1 MPRAAIT
8 QDLYDAATT
17 AYRDDPGNV
26 ANVARITGL
35 SRAAAKR
42 LWEGPILSTDPK
54 GIVPIRNLLREEAQ
68 RQHAAAVLRRV
79 EEETAARLEAER
91 RREVQKEADKMD
103 ESTLR
108 VARSNSLGALAALAQ
123 LVPGITSLA
132 KRVNAALV
140 SGVDAAG
147 NPVQVDPV
155 RAVRVIKDFSTC
167 TKELVA
173 ASKTLA
179 EIERIKEGL
188 PEHMVGIVPMLNTGT
203 ALVGAAALAGSE
215 DDIGDAQEV
224 IGRAQSALERA
235 KRNQLAAKATQAGKE
250 LPTFD
255 DDDGEGAALEAE
267 VLPAVR
273 HGAKKSAALA
283 VPPASTKTPIVVQ
296 ADPDFDPD
304 LDDLDVIDDLPDAEE
319 VGEDDQGYVPAFGP
333 SGVALPM
340 FERHT
345 IHDVTNRRRPDA
357 VDLSQSYLRDV
368 STRVPCAD
376 FVRLLLRELSG
387 WVRLSGARLSAA
399 HPTSAQHLPPS
410 AVDTV
415 LHDCATH
422 TVDLRELFLGDVA
435 CGVECFDRRL
445 IYSAELAG
453 GAPTACPGRCEL
465 GAVMRPCAPRNDAT
479 DVGGADVEPGCEF
492 SARCCTC
499 SMCVSYS
506 GDVSPGKLSDRRLFA
521 REAAAAPLLTHVSHV
536 VGVRAQKQVCRVH
549 ARRVVAPMQDGLTC
563 RDIADQQFIC
573 CAVRLLAPGFTV
585 ETKRAVASATKPAS
599 PQPATTCCGLIDPQ
613 QKPLKIG
620 ETMFSHAA
628 KYTQNGV
635 Q

>member
-1 MPRAAIT
+1 MTALSVKESECFLLLRPDADKNRVSTMPRAAIT
-8 QDLYDAATT
+8 QSLYDAAAT

-42 LWEGPILSTDPK
+42 LWEGPILSTDPE
-54 GIVPIRNLLREEAQ
+54 GIVPIRNLLREEGQ
-68 RQHAAAVLRRV
+68 RQYAAAVLRRV

-155 RAVRVIKDFSTC
+155 KAVRVIKDFSTC

-235 KRNQLAAKATQAGKE
+235 KRNQLAARATQAGKE

-255 DDDGEGAALEAE
+255 DEEGAALEAE
-267 VLPAVR
+267 VLPAVKR
-273 HGAKKSAALA
+273 GAKKAAALA
-283 VPPASTKTPIVVQ
+283 APPAPMKPAIVVQ
-296 ADPDFDPD
+296 ADPD
-304 LDDLDVIDDLPDAEE
+304 LDELEVIDDLPDAEEGGHDE

-333 SGVALPM
+333 GGV
-340 FERHT
+340 
-345 IHDVTNRRRPDA
+345 
-357 VDLSQSYLRDV
+357 
-368 STRVPCAD
+368 
-376 FVRLLLRELSG
+376 
-387 WVRLSGARLSAA
+387 
-399 HPTSAQHLPPS
+399 
-410 AVDTV
+410 
-415 LHDCATH
+415 
-422 TVDLRELFLGDVA
+422 
-435 CGVECFDRRL
+435 
-445 IYSAELAG
+445 
-453 GAPTACPGRCEL
+453 
-465 GAVMRPCAPRNDAT
+465 
-479 DVGGADVEPGCEF
+479 
-492 SARCCTC
+492 
-499 SMCVSYS
+499 
-506 GDVSPGKLSDRRLFA
+506 
-521 REAAAAPLLTHVSHV
+521 
-536 VGVRAQKQVCRVH
+536 
-549 ARRVVAPMQDGLTC
+549 
-563 RDIADQQFIC
+563 
-573 CAVRLLAPGFTV
+573 
-585 ETKRAVASATKPAS
+585 
-599 PQPATTCCGLIDPQ
+599 
-613 QKPLKIG
+613 
-620 ETMFSHAA
+620 
-628 KYTQNGV
+628 
-635 Q
+635 